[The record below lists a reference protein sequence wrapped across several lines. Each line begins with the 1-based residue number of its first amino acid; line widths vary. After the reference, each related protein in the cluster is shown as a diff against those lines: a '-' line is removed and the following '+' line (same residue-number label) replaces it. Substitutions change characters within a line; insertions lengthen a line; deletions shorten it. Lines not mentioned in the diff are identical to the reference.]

1 MTRLTRIAAIVL
13 LLLALILGAYA
24 WLLSRKPVAPPPTA
38 QSGQVPAAAVQQAQH
53 AVLVAAKPLVAGQ
66 PIAQDDVRVVKLPI
80 QLADGLADAA
90 AAVGRVPVVDLAANT
105 PITEAQLVSGLALR
119 LEPGERAV
127 AVKADEVMG
136 VGNRIRP
143 GDFVDV
149 FFVLKSDNREIEQG
163 QARLLLPRLRVLAF
177 GSASVDGGPATRS
190 ASGARASDSGP
201 APQPQSQQR
210 QEQVRTTVLAVPVD
224 EVNRLTLGDANA
236 RLVLALRRPDDLQL
250 PDPSLFAAL
259 PTALQ
264 PVPRKA
270 GEPPR
275 APLEGLD
282 RAQAGLA
289 TADLARGGTPAV
301 TRTAT
306 ATAAASTVRASAPR
320 AAAGPSGQAVEVIRG
335 GQRDTLHY

>member
-1 MTRLTRIAAIVL
+1 MTRFTRIAAIVL

-24 WLLSRKPVAPPPTA
+24 WLLGRKPATPAPTPQA
-38 QSGQVPAAAVQQAQH
+38 SQAPAAAPQAQH

-66 PIAQDDVRVVKLPI
+66 PIAQDDVRVVQLPI
-80 QLADGLADAA
+80 QLSDGLRDAS

-149 FFVLKSDNREIEQG
+149 FFVLKSDNREIAEG

-177 GSASVDGGPATRS
+177 GSASVDGGPAAARS
-190 ASGARASDSGP
+190 GGGGSRASNDSGP
-201 APQPQSQQR
+201 APQSQQR
-210 QEQVRTTVLAVPVD
+210 QEQARTTVLAVPVD

-250 PDPSLFAAL
+250 PDPNLFAAL

-264 PVPRKA
+264 PLPRKA

-289 TADLARGGTPAV
+289 TADLARGGTPTA

-306 ATAAASTVRASAPR
+306 AVANTVRTSAPR
-320 AAAGPSGQAVEVIRG
+320 AAAAPSGQAVEVIRG